1 MKNKKESYNNV
12 TDIESFITEILQ
24 SMLNEGFGSPKFHLL
39 SRLRFIQ
46 KMTIED
52 IAETINRS
60 TSTTRVRISCAE
72 RVIRAYIKAAPKRK
86 FAIDSLNDQLKIAND
101 KIKHL
106 EGAVVMSEK
115 IAHIPNP
122 KEYKLYV
129 VDMFNISARAINI
142 IKQLDVRNFY
152 DLVNFHESDLWSV
165 RNCGKK
171 TVNEI
176 KVKMAEYSLK
186 LITTLP
192 AKTEKNK

>member
-1 MKNKKESYNNV
+1 MKNKKEAYYNII
-12 TDIESFITEILQ
+12 DLESFITEISQ

-39 SRLRFIQ
+39 IRLRFIQ

-52 IAETINRS
+52 IAKTINRS
-60 TSTTRVRISCAE
+60 TSTTKNHIKSAE
-72 RVIRAYIKAAPKRK
+72 RTIRAYIKTAAKRK

-129 VDMFNISARAINI
+129 VDMFDISVRAINI

-152 DLVNFHESDLWSV
+152 DLVNFHESDLRSV

-176 KVKMAEYSLK
+176 KVKMAEYGLK

-192 AKTEKNK
+192 EKTKNK